1 MSARKRSTNAVKEE
15 TVDSFALLAP
25 FDEPTAS
32 PPDPA
37 PQAEM
42 PADAAELVS
51 IELPIGPFRANQ
63 CRPSHVELRLSP
75 KQGRALQRL
84 LNGLVARYGKGWAPR
99 DYSFAD
105 VVRWLLE
112 QLPDAE
118 PEH

>member
-1 MSARKRSTNAVKEE
+1 MSARRRSTNAVKEE
-15 TVDSFALLAP
+15 TVDSFALLGPDELAP
-25 FDEPTAS
+25 PAA
-32 PPDPA
+32 PAPA
-37 PQAEM
+37 PQA
-42 PADAAELVS
+42 DRAELVS

-84 LNGLVARYGKGWAPR
+84 LNGLAAKYGKGWAPR

-118 PEH
+118 PEQLAG